1 MYSIAMDVGKYR
13 TYGIVERDGKIT
25 KEGYMPTTK
34 EGFRSFMDGIDHA
47 TVIVEASSTIDRIA
61 SMLPE
66 HEIRVANPMKVKL
79 IAESMKKTDR
89 NDAHILL
96 DLFRKQYMPESYLP
110 SKEIREARNIC
121 RNRNFLIRQRTAVK
135 NRIRDQAYRLG
146 FDFKGYTKKNLDLLR
161 EASPVLRI
169 LVSDLSN
176 LDQQIFEMDMQI
188 SNSIQNN
195 EYAKIID
202 TIPGI
207 GKYGALSIAA
217 EIGNVDRFP
226 REDNIFSYAGL
237 VPRIYQSGSR
247 EYKGH
252 ITKGNSFLKYMLVEC
267 VQIHMRLEPHSE
279 ISEAYRRI
287 SIRSGSNK
295 AKIAAARHL
304 LRMIYYML
312 KRRMEYT
319 AYERRDRS

>member
-1 MYSIAMDVGKYR
+1 
-13 TYGIVERDGKIT
+13 
-25 KEGYMPTTK
+25 
-34 EGFRSFMDGIDHA
+34 
-47 TVIVEASSTIDRIA
+47 
-61 SMLPE
+61 
-66 HEIRVANPMKVKL
+66 
-79 IAESMKKTDR
+79 
-89 NDAHILL
+89 
-96 DLFRKQYMPESYLP
+96 MPESYLP
-110 SKEIREARNIC
+110 SKEISEARNIC

-146 FDFKGYTKKNLDLLR
+146 FDFRGYTKKNLDLLR

-188 SNSIQNN
+188 SNSIQDN

-217 EIGNVDRFP
+217 EIGDVDRFP

-287 SIRSGSNK
+287 SLRSGSNK

>member
-1 MYSIAMDVGKYR
+1 MN
-13 TYGIVERDGKIT
+13 T
-25 KEGYMPTTK
+25 K
-34 EGFRSFMDGIDHA
+34 
-47 TVIVEASSTIDRIA
+47 
-61 SMLPE
+61 
-66 HEIRVANPMKVKL
+66 
-79 IAESMKKTDR
+79 
-89 NDAHILL
+89 
-96 DLFRKQYMPESYLP
+96 
-110 SKEIREARNIC
+110 
-121 RNRNFLIRQRTAVK
+121 
-135 NRIRDQAYRLG
+135 
-146 FDFKGYTKKNLDLLR
+146 
-161 EASPVLRI
+161 
-169 LVSDLSN
+169 
-176 LDQQIFEMDMQI
+176 I

-237 VPRIYQSGSR
+237 VPRIYQSRSR
-247 EYKGH
+247 KKGH
-252 ITKGNSFLKYMLVEC
+252 ITNGNSFLKYMLVEC

-287 SIRSGSNK
+287 SLRSGSNN

-312 KRRMEYT
+312 KRRMEYAVMIDGT
-319 AYERRDRS
+319 GAEKIPAAMQP

>member
-13 TYGIVERDGKIT
+13 TYGIVERDGVIE
-25 KEGYMPTTK
+25 KEGYVATSR
-34 EGFRSFMDGIDHA
+34 EGFREFLLGIEHA
-47 TVIVEASSTIDRIA
+47 TIIVEASSTIDRIV
-61 SMLPE
+61 SLLPG
-66 HEIRVANPMKVKL
+66 HEIRVANPMKVRL

-110 SKEIREARNIC
+110 PAETREARNLC
-121 RNRNFLIRQRTAVK
+121 RNRNFLIRQRTALK
-135 NRIRDQAYRLG
+135 NRIRDQSYRLG
-146 FDFKGYTKKNLDLLR
+146 IDFRGYTKKNLDLLK
-161 EASPVLRI
+161 SGSQVLKVLVEDLENLEHHI
-169 LVSDLSN
+169 LELDL
-176 LDQQIFEMDMQI
+176 QI
-188 SNSIQNN
+188 SQAFRNN
-195 EYAKIID
+195 ANARIIE

-207 GKYGALSIAA
+207 GKYGALAISS
-217 EIGNVDRFP
+217 EIGDVDRFP

-247 EYKGH
+247 EFKGH
-252 ITKGNSFLKYMLVEC
+252 ITHGNNFLKYMLVEC
-267 VQIHMRLEPHSE
+267 VQIHLINEPDSE
-279 ISEAYRRI
+279 IGEAYRRI
-287 SIRSGSNK
+287 KSRTGTNK

-312 KRRMEYT
+312 KRRMEYA